1 MSICSAYLCFC
12 AVQNKKYMYS
22 TYIRMFWCGLSSCC
36 NSQNAGIYLPTY
48 ADICWLGLTY
58 AAAWEKI
65 SGSGVLIGWVKT
77 SIAGICFVHYIL
89 TTDVQVLDHRSPL
102 FKNILPCLSRVLW
115 HSHCTHTLHTRA
127 RAHTHTY
134 THIHHTNTH
143 TQTQTHTHSHT
154 HTALDHISRK
164 GGSLPFRNGDDVK
177 GSWRMYFECEYWCVV
192 SIYIL
197 SHFLTP
203 SLPLFLFLCF
213 SFSLSLS
220 VWMRILMQNLNFK
233 YAFARQYMKW
243 AHQLKKKMSSEW
255 NMRQIWKCKVPIN
268 YKWCI

>member
-1 MSICSAYLCFC
+1 ML
-12 AVQNKKYMYS
+12 
-22 TYIRMFWCGLSSCC
+22 TW
-36 NSQNAGIYLPTY
+36 
-48 ADICWLGLTY
+48 ADICCSLGKDIGPRCVDRLGQNKDSRY
-58 AAAWEKI
+58 FF
-65 SGSGVLIGWVKT
+65 GSLH
-77 SIAGICFVHYIL
+77 S
-89 TTDVQVLDHRSPL
+89 DHRCPS
-102 FKNILPCLSRVLW
+102 SRSSFSIIQKYFTMFISSVMTLTLYT
-115 HSHCTHTLHTRA
+115 HSTHTRA
-127 RAHTHTY
+127 RTHTHIHTHTPY
-134 THIHHTNTH
+134 KH
-143 TQTQTHTHSHT
+143 THTHTHT

-164 GGSLPFRNGDDVK
+164 GGSLQFRNGDDVK
-177 GSWRMYFECEYWCVV
+177 GSWRIYFECEYWCVV

-255 NMRQIWKCKVPIN
+255 NMRQIWKCKVPVN
-268 YKWCI
+268 YKWYI